1 MIYALKIV
9 ELQIATWSV
18 SDESYNKF
26 HLPVILSTEGLKLV
40 SICLLMSVLLY
51 CKLRI
56 AIYLIF
62 QASYHKTGHGMC
74 GFAVALGPNNELGVG
89 APGNFY
95 FHGELYSVSP
105 VNDYISYSSTGE
117 LLNI

>member
-51 CKLRI
+51 CKL
-56 AIYLIF
+56 
-62 QASYHKTGHGMC
+62 K
-74 GFAVALGPNNELGVG
+74 
-89 APGNFY
+89 
-95 FHGELYSVSP
+95 
-105 VNDYISYSSTGE
+105 
-117 LLNI
+117 